1 VENIKKKIKLT
12 SSYKDIGKRLDLFI
26 CERIPKL
33 SRSRVQKLISQGNVF
48 VNGEKKQKS
57 YALKRGNNIE
67 LIIPPLVK
75 LETRPEDIKVDIIYE
90 DKDLI
95 VLSKPAGMV
104 VHPSPGHS
112 AKTIV
117 NALLFHTKFL
127 SKIGGA
133 LRPGIVHR
141 LDKQTSGLM
150 IVAKNDD
157 THKNLSEQFKKRSI
171 KKTYL
176 ALVKGRIKEDEGKIN
191 APIGRSR
198 KNRKRM
204 SVIPTG
210 KEAITEFKVLKRFK
224 NFTLIEVKP
233 ITGRTHQIRIHLSY
247 IGNPV
252 FGDILYGGKR
262 EIEKELRLNRQFLH
276 ALKLE
281 FKHPKDGKNV
291 SLEDVLPAEL
301 KDVLSILECKKY

>member
-252 FGDILYGGKR
+252 FGDILYGRKR